1 MSLTWQERAQ
11 KKRESI
17 FAAIPQEWRLP
28 EPLPSPEDQK
38 DVTGSYVQQFLT
50 PREIEITE
58 SDAVK
63 ITEHTTTG
71 KWTAT
76 EVVTAF
82 CHRAAL
88 AHQLVGSTPLPA
100 SGSLLNCALTD

>member
-1 MSLTWQERAQ
+1 MSLSWQERAQ

-17 FAAIPQEWRLP
+17 LAAIPQQWRLP

-88 AHQLVGSTPLPA
+88 AHQLVGGTPFT
-100 SGSLLNCALTD
+100 CVC